1 MDIQAKTQDQD
12 RMNSQ
17 SNLVMI
23 QQNQTQ
29 DTQSSYKTSVSFG
42 PSGLATHCVQF
53 PVLLYPNL
61 ETSFLKTKTGPLDME
76 LEMDGYG

>member
-1 MDIQAKTQDQD
+1 METQTKTQDQD
-12 RMNSQ
+12 WMNSQ
-17 SNLVMI
+17 GNLVMT
-23 QQNQTQ
+23 QQDQTQ
-29 DTQSSYKTSVSFG
+29 DTQSSYKTSISFG
-42 PSGLATHCVQF
+42 PSGLATHCVLF